1 MAYEPVVEELI
12 QLIQENGWKK
22 AFEEAVREAHGAG
35 IPEMD
40 DIKSVDD
47 YLQYIS
53 DLLRWV
59 PTEDSQGSEIYNR
72 LCTSASSSTSQ
83 H

>member
-40 DIKSVDD
+40 DPHPV
-47 YLQYIS
+47 
-53 DLLRWV
+53 RFGRG
-59 PTEDSQGSEIYNR
+59 PR
-72 LCTSASSSTSQ
+72 R
-83 H
+83 HR